1 MPSPISPAPEKPNT
15 TSSQAR
21 RLGATKPPRLPM
33 ALISPMPPAAAAP
46 ASNPVGRVQ
55 NKAGDTIRPQAAA
68 LSAASANSGDPATA
82 DSANEQP
89 ASARMIAPTPR
100 ALPRRSH
107 QGGIKLTPRSAQAQG
122 MAVTRPTS
130 N

>member
-1 MPSPISPAPEKPNT
+1 APVKPNT

-46 ASNPVGRVQ
+46 AKSPVGKVQ
-55 NKAGDTIRPQAAA
+55 NKAGDTIKPQAAA
-68 LSAASANSGDPATA
+68 LRAARANSGDPATA
-82 DSANEQP
+82 ESAKEQP
-89 ASARMIAPTPR
+89 DRPRMTAPTPR

-107 QGGIKLTPRSAQAQG
+107 QGGITLTPSSAQAQG
-122 MAVTRPTS
+122 MALTKPTS
-130 N
+130 DRKS